1 MKHTTVMKTSKYIL
15 ALVFTVWCAVGNLY
29 AVTSDYY
36 SSVNGKSGADLFN
49 AVHSV
54 AKTGYTTG
62 LTYKGLWT
70 VYCDID
76 LNSSSK
82 VWDMY
87 SNATS
92 YTCGG
97 SAQGANYS
105 KEGDSYN
112 REHSIPKSWFGGSE
126 EAGTPGT
133 DLFHVVPTDGF
144 VNNQRSAYA
153 FGEVSSASYTS
164 QSGCKKGTPK
174 SISIS
179 NSILNKSG
187 SSSQSCTASTVF
199 EPMDEFK
206 GDFARGYLGTMIR
219 WANGDYQKFT
229 TAEGAQIFNT
239 AYDAAHYYG
248 LTGYG
253 VALLLKWHRED
264 PVSQKEIDR
273 NDGIQSK
280 QGNRNPFIDYP
291 ELVEYIWGEHSGEI
305 VTLSSLTPTFSG
317 YTPPA
322 ATTYT
327 VILSRNGVTEA
338 VSGLTGEYTLP
349 AKNDEAAACTN
360 WAFAGWSTTKVTN
373 ASSAPSYVTKVSA
386 ASTVYAVYSKT
397 TGSNAP
403 IRKTPAA
410 ANTVMWAETWTGAT
424 TATSGSNSA
433 TPSANYGKGT
443 TVYNSGTVTY
453 TQSENTVYVR
463 NEELAGGSKPELML
477 SSGKTWTI
485 SNIPTGE
492 ATELTLTYKSNN
504 TKSSVT
510 CSTTGASITGSSKSY
525 TITTG
530 GASTITLV
538 FGCSGNTRID
548 DVSLIVKTA
557 GTGGGGSSTTYD
569 SEPEDCKCQGKLGT
583 PVVTATPSDG
593 TITLTWDDVTNATNG
608 YTVIISKGVGY
619 TTECGETSIGD
630 ITHSGT
636 KNTCVITGLVNGLT
650 YTTSVIAN
658 ATATICE
665 SVADEDSATPIGC
678 TSWDVAFSYST
689 YTIATGDAALAPSI
703 EGTTYGA
710 VTFESSKPSVLE
722 VAADGKVTPK
732 GAGTATI
739 TASWAGNETY
749 CPKVMTTSQF
759 TVTGTL
765 SVTYD
770 KNDGTATPATTTQE
784 VDYNEPVTLAANTF
798 SRTGYTFQGW
808 ATTRDGSKVYDDK
821 QSDVTFTETTTL
833 YAVWQA
839 NKHKVTFDPSP
850 TGATV
855 TVNSASTSP
864 VNNVDFGSTVNIV
877 VTPAAHYSVGSVTAN
892 GGVTVTGSGSNWS
905 FSMPDKDVAI
915 TVTMVEDTKYTV
927 NWYVSG
933 TPTAETNYAGE
944 ALAGISDPTIDC
956 NDKVFVG
963 WTATAN
969 YSSDDTAPTDL
980 FTDPSTKTMP
990 SNNTTNYYAVFA
1002 ELTST
1007 TVQATFDAADVT
1019 GLTESPSKTWT
1030 HDATGIKMQ
1039 LVGSSS
1045 RYTNG
1050 TPNTWTMSHASGS
1063 KTVIT
1068 ASTNITQI
1076 VLRSVYQ
1083 YTSGGQTR
1091 NGWVN
1096 DASPGT
1102 LSPTTFTGAETDGF
1116 VTQTISG
1123 INAKTVT
1130 IQDNS
1135 SSQGNQARV
1144 ILVTVT
1150 CGSTTYTGYTTSCT
1164 APTEVT
1170 VTFNANYGDTPAT
1183 KTQDV
1188 SYNSATALDANTFTR
1203 EGYSFAGWATTAD
1216 GSKAYDNQESVTL
1229 TKNTTLY
1236 ALWTKNNYS
1245 VTFSTPTGASAVTV
1259 NGQSISPQS
1268 VEFGTTVTVAVTP
1281 AITHTIGSV
1290 SAGSAVVTD
1299 NGDNTYTFTMPA
1311 SDVTISVTM
1320 NAKPTYTIRFLN
1332 NGNEVSSQTVIQGQ
1346 MADKP
1351 SDPTPCDED
1360 YTFEGWWTAALA
1372 EDNEE
1377 SHTWI
1382 TDFTAT
1388 QNQDYYAVFSY
1399 ADGEGGGSSNV
1410 VFNFGYAND
1419 WGQSSSWSGSDKNS
1433 VTATKEGVT
1442 VTHTRGTGSMYAN
1455 LTATRFYKDNTL
1467 TFAVSGNTITS
1478 IVFTCS
1484 QYQTDITS
1492 NVGTC
1497 TATSSEF
1504 SWSGDASSVSF
1515 SRPSNASSYSQ
1526 FSAAT
1531 ITVGGGST
1539 TYYTTAPVCAACE
1552 NKITLTKG
1560 TPANGS
1566 FTLDKDNGEY
1576 DNCKSKGFVVTVS
1589 GITPDEDYEFD
1600 AITQTGIAEGVTID
1614 QEAKTVTYAQ
1624 NVKGASTINVTFRHK
1639 PQYTIKFYDNGS
1651 VISEQLVTINKSPV
1665 VPDDPEGCDEY
1676 EFVGWWTDE
1685 LADDNTTA
1693 QTWVTSFTA
1702 TEDKNYY
1709 AVFRHA
1715 ETSGGGGASNDFSL
1729 YSGALTEGDYLIV
1742 YDNGAMNTTVSSD
1755 RLQYEVVTPTNDV
1768 ITTTDAT
1775 IIWHIAPSGDYWT
1788 IYNAD
1793 AEKYA
1798 AGTGAKNKA
1807 QMLADGTDNKS
1818 LWTVSGTSTYEF
1830 VNKANT
1836 ANSVNANLR
1845 KNDTYGY
1852 ACYATATGGALSLY
1866 KNASSGSTTKYYT
1879 TDTDCRDCSIPT
1891 LSFAAT
1897 TVNKFDGDAPFINA
1911 LTISGNTMG
1920 ATVSYTSSN
1929 PAKAEVSADGTVTIN
1944 DAMSTE
1950 PVTITATLAKADDGV
1965 NCQKKVTAAYT
1976 LNIYNKVTWL
1986 VNGEEYTTGTP
1997 TIQTT
2002 EGGTIEIAPTEPDG
2016 STICFGK
2023 AFVGWTTAEY
2033 EEDDAKP
2040 ETLYTSSSIVG
2051 LHITQKTTF
2060 YAVFAELTGT
2070 LNEYRKGTPVQLT
2083 TGQKVI
2089 IVNTAANKAMKA
2101 VSSFKAG
2108 YDVTPVADA
2117 FVTEEQ
2123 SIIWTVEQADG
2134 GGYYFMYGDNYLNAS
2149 GSSLYLDGD
2158 EDAWTVTGASP
2169 YIITSGKY
2177 PSYSLEWYSGEF
2189 KSFTTGSGDA
2199 FNMDLYF
2206 PNWTIGAYAT
2216 TCGLCMPKPEVTST
2230 IIKSDR
2236 VTITWKAV
2244 VNATGY
2250 EFTCSG
2256 GEVSVSGTTAT
2267 ITGLTPLSDYTYSI
2281 RAQGGAPYTCFRTTN
2296 GSFSTPDC
2304 DDMPYDITAT
2314 PYNVV
2319 QAIIR
2324 WKAEAERGKVV
2335 VYNDEACTSVFTT
2348 VADTVSP
2355 CYVSGLEENTRYWFK
2370 VFGGVSQDCASP
2382 VQTFL
2387 TQTTAVEIVEWQ
2399 NDGVIILLT
2408 GDETT
2413 ASVLIEGKNDN
2424 ATDASTSYADSIF
2437 FSKYFEAASNTKLLA
2452 VFNGTN
2458 HNVNIADYKL
2468 AIAQGSTTF
2477 TQTRFDAMKYYTSN
2491 TSEASFTDEQML
2503 LTPGSE
2509 MILITYPTGNAAD
2522 AAIIKCAQDNPNSP
2536 FESYYRLKS
2545 PSLQFNGDDA
2555 IGLVNPQGELIDLI
2569 GAGTLSGS
2577 NVSHVDA
2584 TSQSGSS
2591 GGSYHG
2597 FMDKP
2602 GGWYNTKGYHAMSDG
2617 TDTANYALSTNRC
2630 LLIRRNH
2637 VKSGLTA
2644 VARNTEDFIT
2654 LGDYTYLGENYEGEW
2669 KGVQIPGAGCEDGN
2683 CEGVTSACGQFD
2695 HVGSYDYQEYYATF
2709 EPVDTIETLTP
2720 NDDGTITIPIPKLD
2734 TMSCTMLRI
2743 NVYDKTTQEQKA
2755 SREYRIPI
2763 MVQSGEVKSTN
2774 KLFTK
2779 HGVAVCKECDVL
2791 VYSGA
2796 KLIKDNDG
2804 EDRDTIGNLTL
2815 YPGSTLELP
2824 DGKGAYHVKSLTY
2837 RVEGDSVPVTKLSAD
2852 DHLYTETQR
2861 LVVSR
2866 RIKNDRYYF
2875 ISFPY
2880 DVNVNEITLANG
2892 SKAVNGKDFR
2902 LMEYDAEARAAEG
2915 SLQGAPG
2922 HWKLFTG
2929 DKLTAGQGYAIA
2941 VNTKAMKEIVFPMT
2955 LNSKNLTYEERT
2967 KQTNTVDIN
2976 EYTGAARNTNHNW
2989 NLIAHPYITKFE
3001 VTSGAANVE
3010 AYWEEPHRYN
3020 TDWFDDWKTWS
3031 EEDPTQ
3037 GTDSTETHT
3046 GEIVESGTTE
3056 GGIVWVLYADGSI
3069 ELTGAGQMSDF
3080 TSLDAVPW
3088 AQHRQLI
3095 QNVKIGGDVQKIGKY
3110 AFGQC
3115 TNLTNV
3121 IIAAP
3126 VTNLASQAFAG
3137 CTGLR
3142 TFRIESAQ
3150 YVSAT
3155 TTTFDGISSLT
3166 MISLYVPQSMY
3177 SQYSAQTPWSKMAIS
3192 AFDDNSTTGGQTSG
3206 DGTNTTNPSP
3216 RRAPVHDG
3224 WTESP
3229 GGIYVTIPVFRGGK
3243 VDYDQYWINEVA
3255 DIKPFTAV
3263 FIQGDGQGEMTFNMY
3278 PSSPAPKRM
3287 LQAAPCET
3295 RDHTVFVGLTI
3306 NGNGQKDKT
3315 SLRLRPDFTEEY
3327 KFNLDLLKFTVFN
3340 TARPQ
3345 IYFKTP
3351 NEQLAF
3357 RAVSDS
3363 LAANTWLPVGVYCR
3377 DAGEYTFALH
3387 DRYVWDEVEAVYL
3400 RDNVTGAETNL
3411 LMGNYTITTTG
3422 QIYTNTRFA
3431 VKVLLR
3437 RKVKDTPTMIDHTE
3451 DPNAP
3456 RKFFRDGL
3464 LYIMRDGKVYDLTG
3478 KPVQF
3483 DDLLNR

>member
-1 MKHTTVMKTSKYIL
+1 MKTNNIKAFSLGLVIL
-15 ALVFTVWCAVGNLY
+15 LLSLSATIWAADVTPSVTLTSYYSAANGKKADALRTALQGIIDDHTVVGYKSLGTLMQYSDTEEANGKDVVDIYTTCTFTV
-29 AVTSDYY
+29 
-36 SSVNGKSGADLFN
+36 SGALTW
-49 AVHSV
+49 ASSGSV
-54 AKTGYTTG
+54 GDGMNREHTVPQSWFSEASPMVSDAFHIYPTDCKANNNRSSYLYGEFTGSGTSY
-62 LTYKGLWT
+62 
-70 VYCDID
+70 
-76 LNSSSK
+76 SSSK
-82 VWDMY
+82 C
-87 SNATS
+87 SESGKLSSTG
-92 YTCGG
+92 T
-97 SAQGANYS
+97 
-105 KEGDSYN
+105 K
-112 REHSIPKSWFGGSE
+112 SI
-126 EAGTPGT
+126 
-133 DLFHVVPTDGF
+133 
-144 VNNQRSAYA
+144 
-153 FGEVSSASYTS
+153 ASYTV
-164 QSGCKKGTPK
+164 SGKTYTPTATY
-174 SISIS
+174 
-179 NSILNKSG
+179 SG
-187 SSSQSCTASTVF
+187 QVY
-199 EPMDEFK
+199 EPADEYK
-206 GDFARGYLGTMIR
+206 GDIARGYFYMATRYADKCSSWSGG
-219 WANGDYQKFT
+219 AFGSDNNGFKNY
-229 TAEGAQIFNT
+229 TAE
-239 AYDAAHYYG
+239 
-248 LTGYG
+248 LM
-253 VALLLKWHRED
+253 LKWHRQD
-264 PVSQKEIDR
+264 PVSRKELIR
-273 NDGIQSK
+273 NEVIYGNSTYNKSSLK

-291 ELVEYIWGEHSGEI
+291 ELVEYIWGDKKDQNVNISDLTSGYAEAGTGTPTSTYN
-305 VTLSSLTPTFSG
+305 VTLYRMGAVQVLTGKSGTFVLPTD
-317 YTPPA
+317 A
-322 ATTYT
+322 
-327 VILSRNGVTEA
+327 TEA
-338 VSGLTGEYTLP
+338 
-349 AKNDEAAACTN
+349 NACGDD
-360 WAFAGWSTTKVTN
+360 WKFAGWVTTAVSTATTDKPTFVTQVTGASMLYAVYAKTESN
-373 ASSAPSYVTKVSA
+373 GSAPRRAKMDASSATYTFTSKSWAATEGNWTSGQDGAGYSNSGVQVTANASGANATCPNSYNNISSIVVSYCTNSSKGA
-386 ASTVYAVYSKT
+386 GTIKMTVDGNDVSHDVSTSGGT
-397 TGSNAP
+397 TARNLTFDFSGS
-403 IRKTPAA
+403 TP
-410 ANTVMWAETWTGAT
+410 TGA
-424 TATSGSNSA
+424 
-433 TPSANYGKGT
+433 PQI
-443 TVYNSGTVTY
+443 TVTCTTNSIY
-453 TQSENTVYVR
+453 ICGLTINY
-463 NEELAGGSKPELML
+463 
-477 SSGKTWTI
+477 SS
-485 SNIPTGE
+485 S
-492 ATELTLTYKSNN
+492 
-504 TKSSVT
+504 
-510 CSTTGASITGSSKSY
+510 
-525 TITTG
+525 
-530 GASTITLV
+530 
-538 FGCSGNTRID
+538 
-548 DVSLIVKTA
+548 
-557 GTGGGGSSTTYD
+557 GGGGGGSTTYD
-569 SEPEDCKCQGKLGT
+569 SDPDDCHCTGSLTQ
-583 PVVTATPSDG
+583 PSVAAVPSDG
-593 TITLTWDDVTNATNG
+593 TITLTWTNDANATNG
-608 YTVIISKGVGY
+608 YTVTIGKGQGY
-619 TTECGETSIGD
+619 TTECADPEIGAVSL
-630 ITHSGT
+630 SGST
-636 KNTCVITGLVNGLT
+636 NTCVITGLVNGLE
-650 YTTSVIAN
+650 YTASVVAN
-658 ATATICE
+658 ATATTCE
-665 SVADEDSATPIGC
+665 STAGTATATPVGC
-678 TSWDVAFSYST
+678 ESWADPTVSYGSYSLT
-689 YTIATGDAALAPSI
+689 AGGGKTAAPTIT
-703 EGTTYGA
+703 GTTYGTA
-710 VTFESSKPSVLE
+710 TYKSSNEDVLQ
-722 VAADGKVTPK
+722 VDGTGRVTPLS
-732 GAGTATI
+732 AGTATV
-739 TASWAGNETY
+739 TVHWTGDATH
-749 CPKVMTTSQF
+749 CPKDVTTSLF
-759 TVTGTL
+759 TVTGLVRITF
-765 SVTYD
+765 D
-770 KNDGTATPATTTQE
+770 ANDGSATPATATQD
-784 VDYNEPVTLAANTF
+784 VTYNVATALTAINTIGF
-798 SRTGYTFQGW
+798 SHTGYTFQGW
-808 ATTRDGSKVYDDK
+808 STDKNATSATYTDGASI
-821 QSDVTFTETTTL
+821 TITAATTL
-833 YAVWQA
+833 YAVWQV
-839 NKHKVTFDPSP
+839 NTHKVTFSPSP

-864 VNNVDFGSTVNIV
+864 VNNVAYGSTVNIV

-892 GGVTVTGSGSNWS
+892 GGVTVTGTGNNWS

-944 ALAGISDPTIDC
+944 ALAGIDDPTIDC

-969 YSSDDTAPTDL
+969 YSSDDTAPTDI
-980 FTDPSTKTMP
+980 FTNASTKTMP
-990 SNNTTNYYAVFA
+990 SNNTTKYYAVFA
-1002 ELTST
+1002 EVTDAT
-1007 TVQATFDAADVT
+1007 ATATFDPATAS

-1030 HDATGIKMQ
+1030 HTATGVAMQ

-1045 RYTNG
+1045 RYTGG
-1050 TPNTWTMSHASGS
+1050 TPNTWTMSHSSGS

-1068 ASTNITQI
+1068 SPTNITQI
-1076 VLRSVYQ
+1076 VVRSVYQ
-1083 YTSGGQTR
+1083 YTSGNKTY
-1091 NGWVN
+1091 NGWIN
-1096 DASPGT
+1096 DASVGT
-1102 LSPTTFTGAETDGF
+1102 LSPTTFTSAESDGY
-1116 VTQTISG
+1116 VTQTISN
-1123 INAKTVT
+1123 INAKSVT
-1130 IQDNS
+1130 IQDNYS
-1135 SSQGNQARV
+1135 SAGNQARV
-1144 ILVTVT
+1144 VLLTVT

-1170 VTFNANYGDTPAT
+1170 VIFNANGGTGTMSD
-1183 KTQDV
+1183 QVVD
-1188 SYNSATALDANTFTR
+1188 YNTATALTANTFTR
-1203 EGYSFAGWATTAD
+1203 TGYSFAGWATTAD
-1216 GSKAYDNQESVTL
+1216 GSKAYDDQGSVTL

-1259 NGQSISPQS
+1259 NGQSTSPQS
-1268 VEFGTTVTVAVTP
+1268 VEFGATVTVAVTP

-1320 NAKPTYTIRFLN
+1320 TAKPTYTIRFLN
-1332 NGNEVSSQTVIQGQ
+1332 NGNEISKQTVISGET
-1346 MADKP
+1346 AVKP
-1351 SDPTPCDED
+1351 TDPTPCDED
-1360 YTFEGWWTAALA
+1360 YTFVGWWTAALA
-1372 EDNEE
+1372 EDNETE
-1377 SHTWI
+1377 HTWI

-1388 QNQDYYAVFSY
+1388 GNQDYYAVFSY
-1399 ADGEGGGSSNV
+1399 SDGEGGGS
-1410 VFNFGYAND
+1410 GTPE
-1419 WGQSSSWSGSDKNS
+1419 K
-1433 VTATKEGVT
+1433 ATSIAIGDEVIL
-1442 VTHTRGTGSMYAN
+1442 VYETGSME
-1455 LTATRFYKDNTL
+1455 LTSFTTSGTIYGVGSSYTTAPSGSYSFNVVAGNTEGSFAFERGGKYWNWSSGNSL
-1467 TFAVSGNTITS
+1467 STSSSITNNSSWTVTFSSGNAVITNVSGTSRTIRW
-1478 IVFTCS
+1478 
-1484 QYQTDITS
+1484 
-1492 NVGTC
+1492 N
-1497 TATSSEF
+1497 
-1504 SWSGDASSVSF
+1504 SGSPRFACYESGQQAVQL
-1515 SRPSNASSYSQ
+1515 YK
-1526 FSAAT
+1526 
-1531 ITVGGGST
+1531 VGGGGT
-1539 TYYTTAPVCAACE
+1539 TYYTTAPTCAECT
-1552 NKITLTKG
+1552 NKVTLTKG

-1639 PQYTIKFYDNGS
+1639 PQYTIKFVDDGQ
-1651 VISEQLVTINKSPV
+1651 VISEQLVTINKSAVKPS
-1665 VPDDPEGCDEY
+1665 DPEGCEEEY
-1676 EFVGWWTDE
+1676 VFLGWWNEELDSDNKTAKTWITDFTATQNQTYYAVYKHTEEGGVSAATETYGFEDDDDATNWTIDAAIAKHTDAKATGTYGGKINTNNTYITYKNKVAVTNFSFKFARTSTNSNYNVYIETSTDNSTWTAAETYAMGDFSNGSFTAKSKDFDGTKE
-1685 LADDNTTA
+1685 LYIRFHCYNTTA
-1693 QTWVTSFTA
+1693 VRYVDDISIS
-1702 TEDKNYY
+1702 Y
-1709 AVFRHA
+1709 
-1715 ETSGGGGASNDFSL
+1715 GGGG
-1729 YSGALTEGDYLIV
+1729 
-1742 YDNGAMNTTVSSD
+1742 TT
-1755 RLQYEVVTPTNDV
+1755 
-1768 ITTTDAT
+1768 
-1775 IIWHIAPSGDYWT
+1775 
-1788 IYNAD
+1788 
-1793 AEKYA
+1793 
-1798 AGTGAKNKA
+1798 
-1807 QMLADGTDNKS
+1807 
-1818 LWTVSGTSTYEF
+1818 
-1830 VNKANT
+1830 
-1836 ANSVNANLR
+1836 
-1845 KNDTYGY
+1845 
-1852 ACYATATGGALSLY
+1852 
-1866 KNASSGSTTKYYT
+1866 YYT
-1879 TDTDCRDCSIPT
+1879 TNPECRDCAVPT
-1891 LSFAAT
+1891 MKFDVT
-1897 TVNKFDGDAPFINA
+1897 IVNKFDGDAPFRITPNV
-1911 LTISGNTMG
+1911 TGNTMG

-1929 PAKAEVSADGTVTIN
+1929 PSKAEVSADGTVTIN

-1950 PVTITATLAKADDGV
+1950 PVTITATLAKMSTEEK
-1965 NCQKKVTAAYT
+1965 CQKSVKASYT
-1976 LNIYNKVTWL
+1976 LTIYNKVTWL
-1986 VNGEEYTTGTP
+1986 VNGSEYTTGNP
-1997 TIQTT
+1997 TTQTT
-2002 EGGTIEIAPTEPDG
+2002 EGGTIDNVPTEPDG
-2016 STICFGK
+2016 STMCNGK
-2023 AFVGWTTAEY
+2023 SFVGWTTAEY

-2040 ETLYTSSSIVG
+2040 EILFASSELSG
-2051 LHITQKTTF
+2051 KHITESVT
-2060 YAVFAELTGT
+2060 YHAVFAELTGT
-2070 LNEYRKGTPVQLT
+2070 LNQYVKGTADKLNIYD
-2083 TGQKVI
+2083 KVM
-2089 IVNTAANKAMKA
+2089 IVNTASNKALKTDKSA
-2101 VSSFKAG
+2101 VS
-2108 YDVTPVADA
+2108 VTPV
-2117 FVTEEQ
+2117 EEKITTTDE
-2123 SIIWTVEQADG
+2123 SIIWDVVPVEE
-2134 GGYYFMYGDNYLNAS
+2134 GGYYLMYGESFLNAS
-2149 GSSLYLDGD
+2149 SSNLYVDKD
-2158 EDAWTVTGASP
+2158 KDAWK
-2169 YIITSGKY
+2169 TSGTQPYVLNSGRADGMSLKY
-2177 PSYSLEWYSGEF
+2177 NSG
-2189 KSFTTGSGDA
+2189 SFTAAATSTGDA

-2206 PNWTIGAYAT
+2206 PGWTIGAYAT

-2244 VNATGY
+2244 TNATGY
-2250 EFTCSG
+2250 EFICSG
-2256 GEVSVSGTTAT
+2256 GSVTISGTTAT
-2267 ITGLTPLSDYTYSI
+2267 ITGLTSMADYTYEL
-2281 RAQGGAPYTCFRTTN
+2281 RAQGGAPYECFRTTR
-2296 GSFSTPDC
+2296 GAFTTTDC
-2304 DDMPYDITAT
+2304 DDSPYDITIT

-2319 QAIIR
+2319 QAIVR
-2324 WKAEAERGKVV
+2324 WKSEAEKATVKL
-2335 VYNDEACTSVFTT
+2335 YSDAACTNVLQTIT
-2348 VADTVSP
+2348 DATSP
-2355 CYVSGLEENTRYWFK
+2355 CTISGLEENTRYYVK
-2370 VFGGVSQDCASP
+2370 VFGGASQDCEST

-2522 AAIIKCAQDNPNSP
+2522 AAIIKCAQDNPNSH

-2654 LGDYTYLGENYEGEW
+2654 LGDYTYLDENYEGEW

-2779 HGVAVCKECDVL
+2779 HGVAVCKDCDVL
-2791 VYSGA
+2791 VFNGA
-2796 KLIKDNDG
+2796 TLKKDNVG

-2824 DGKGAYHVKSLTY
+2824 AGKGDYHVKSLTY

-2861 LVVSR
+2861 LVVTR

-2902 LMEYDAEARAAEG
+2902 LMEYDAETRAQEG

-2941 VNTKAMKEIVFPMT
+2941 VNTKAMKEIMFPMT
-2955 LNSKNLTYEERT
+2955 IPSKNLTNEERT
-2967 KQTNTVDIN
+2967 KVTNTVDIN
-2976 EYTGAARNTNHNW
+2976 EYVGAARNTNHNW

-3001 VTSGAANVE
+3001 VTSGATPGTTNVE
-3010 AYWEEPHRYN
+3010 AYWEHPSRR
-3020 TDWFDDWKTWS
+3020 DSAWVDDWETW
-3031 EEDPTQ
+3031 EDPTQ
-3037 GTDSTETHT
+3037 PTDSTETHT